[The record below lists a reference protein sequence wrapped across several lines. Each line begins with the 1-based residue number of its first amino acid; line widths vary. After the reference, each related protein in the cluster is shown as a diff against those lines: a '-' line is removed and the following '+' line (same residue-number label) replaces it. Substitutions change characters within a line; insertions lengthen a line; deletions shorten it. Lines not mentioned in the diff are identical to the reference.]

1 MADYR
6 LDEEATRRKLVNTA
20 LAQAGWSPSQIG
32 EEVGTERIRRDGTR
46 EAGRA
51 DYVLYV
57 RVNRKKQPVAVLE
70 AKSESHDPIEGAEQ
84 AAEYARA
91 LSVPVAF
98 STNGRYYVE
107 VDPNSSEV
115 SAHRPMETFP
125 TPKELSADSAEA
137 SETED
142 VREPMETFPSPKEPS
157 MDSAEASESKEARE
171 PRVSDNPVVD
181 GQVGV
186 VENREMRRTR
196 VDVHAQVFSAWQ
208 TNNREQSQR
217 SLGDL
222 AEARH
227 ERRRQ
232 RRQGRRNTREG
243 D

>member
-1 MADYR
+1 MTDYR

-137 SETED
+137 SE
-142 VREPMETFPSPKEPS
+142 
-157 MDSAEASESKEARE
+157 SKEARE